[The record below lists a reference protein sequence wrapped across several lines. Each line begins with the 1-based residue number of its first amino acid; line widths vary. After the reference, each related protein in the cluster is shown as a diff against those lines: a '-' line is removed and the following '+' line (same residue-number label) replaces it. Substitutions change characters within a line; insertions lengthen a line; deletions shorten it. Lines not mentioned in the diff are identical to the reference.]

1 MRRRAAR
8 RLYSRGRAPAE
19 PAVDEQRKAW
29 ISSSQ
34 NPRTAYD
41 ACHVATAVCFVLL
54 RIRITLQWRSS
65 GRLPEAEGFRNGA
78 KGKAAEAIVQ
88 CSAQYA
94 YAIEYCSSTGADR
107 LVGGPCLGGDRP
119 RHCSTCV
126 PVQCSDRHKQLGA
139 LTLADRCSQTESAPQ
154 LVAAQRYG
162 VRPIVISIAPE
173 SQLQPR
179 HTMRAPHITRFRRRP
194 NASRLLPV
202 ARTHPFRSQPSVR
215 RGRA

>member
-1 MRRRAAR
+1 MSTAAASAERCKAVAEWITALCAGAPGVRGQAGYSSTATQSSGCDAIGGTTGVRRRAAR

-88 CSAQYA
+88 CAVRVRHRILQQYWRGPTSRWAVPRRRSAA
-94 YAIEYCSSTGADR
+94 
-107 LVGGPCLGGDRP
+107 
-119 RHCSTCV
+119 
-126 PVQCSDRHKQLGA
+126 A
-139 LTLADRCSQTESAPQ
+139 LQ
-154 LVAAQRYG
+154 
-162 VRPIVISIAPE
+162 
-173 SQLQPR
+173 
-179 HTMRAPHITRFRRRP
+179 HMRAS
-194 NASRLLPV
+194 AV
-202 ARTHPFRSQPSVR
+202 
-215 RGRA
+215 